1 MGRDDNALPGVREQW
16 VGLLLKALIA
26 AITAIVS

>member
-1 MGRDDNALPGVREQW
+1 MGRNDNPLPGIQEQW
-16 VGLLLKALIA
+16 VSLLLKAIIA

>member
-1 MGRDDNALPGVREQW
+1 MGRNDNALPGVKEQW
-16 VGLLLKALIA
+16 VGLLLKAIIA